1 MGSVTLNSIK
11 EFKKA
16 LEKIDP
22 QSKKLKSG
30 GNIPLPD
37 LFPDQFMKKY
47 TDFANIER
55 LLKVSGLQV
64 TAKMN
69 LEKLN
74 QKSLEETI
82 QGRTMFNNWKEML
95 LKAGRE
101 YIATHLDDK

>member
-11 EFKKA
+11 EFKKS
-16 LEKIDP
+16 LEKVDS
-22 QSKKLKSG
+22 QSKGLKSG
-30 GNIPLPD
+30 SNIPLPD
-37 LFPDQFMKKY
+37 LFPDKFMKKY

-55 LLKVSGLQV
+55 MLKVSGLEV
-64 TAKMN
+64 TPKMN

-101 YIATHLDDK
+101 YIATHGDE